1 MSERGRQKNSQR
13 KTKQKRRGSSERWLQ
28 RQRKD
33 PFARKAADEGLGSRA
48 HFKLQQLDER
58 LGLLRPGMRVLEL
71 GAAPG
76 GWTAYLESRLK
87 GGQLIVCDSRPIQ
100 TNLETVVIEGLF
112 GEAETDARIAEL
124 LTGRDL
130 DLVLSDM
137 APNITGVRATDQ
149 ARVMDLADLA
159 LEAAESWLKPGG
171 SLVVKLFQG
180 EGVDDWMGDLR
191 KGKQFAK
198 IRLVKPKASR
208 PDSREVY
215 AVGQQFLVTG

>member
-1 MSERGRQKNSQR
+1 MTERRN
-13 KTKQKRRGSSERWLQ
+13 KQKRRGSSERWLQ

-33 PFARKAADEGLGSRA
+33 PFARQAADQGLGSRA

-58 LGLLRPGMRVLEL
+58 LGLLRPGMSVLEL

-76 GWTAYLESRLK
+76 GWTAYLESRLR
-87 GGQLIVCDSRPIQ
+87 GGRLIVCDSRPIQ
-100 TNLETVVIEGLF
+100 ARQDTVVIEGLF
-112 GEAETDARIAEL
+112 GEAEVDAQIGQL
-124 LTGRDL
+124 LSGREL

-159 LEAAESWLKPGG
+159 LEAADTWLKPGG
-171 SLVVKLFQG
+171 ALLVKLFQG
-180 EGVDDWMGDLR
+180 EGVDAWVADLR
-191 KGKQFAK
+191 KKFGKV
-198 IRLVKPKASR
+198 RLVKPKASR